1 MKRKRKI
8 LLKKRNLLIILLS
21 ALLFSFAFSA
31 ATVYAFTLGT
41 ARKAAPGKFVV
52 DGDYWTYRYKK
63 DNTIARNVYLKIDNK
78 CYYFNSKGHRWCS
91 WHTINGKKCYFG
103 TRSQGYLIRNSV
115 IRYKGDIL
123 SVDSLSIKEGETS
136 PPKRYNSGSMIL
148 AMENAGQLIE
158 DEELRAQIK
167 SCGIGTSATRA
178 EILKKLFNI
187 KYLSLNKKTQVITPT
202 LLGEMIFDVV
212 NCSIRQLLNPE
223 LTASWEKGLNYVAE
237 GSITEQEYMDNL
249 EHFVRLRTKQVEDSN
264 IQPYLRQFF
273 DAAAVNYKD
282 AAAKS
287 GTKTSGRTTS
297 GTGRSRTYRKPSASK

>member
-115 IRYKGDIL
+115 IRYKGDYYY
-123 SVDSLSIKEGETS
+123 VDQHGRHTL
-136 PPKRYNSGSMIL
+136 PSGKTYYFGLMGKH
-148 AMENAGQLIE
+148 A
-158 DEELRAQIK
+158 K
-167 SCGIGTSATRA
+167 V
-178 EILKKLFNI
+178 NI
-187 KYLSLNKKTQVITPT
+187 P
-202 LLGEMIFDVV
+202 
-212 NCSIRQLLNPE
+212 
-223 LTASWEKGLNYVAE
+223 
-237 GSITEQEYMDNL
+237 
-249 EHFVRLRTKQVEDSN
+249 
-264 IQPYLRQFF
+264 
-273 DAAAVNYKD
+273 
-282 AAAKS
+282 
-287 GTKTSGRTTS
+287 
-297 GTGRSRTYRKPSASK
+297 

>member
-167 SCGIGTSATRA
+167 GSGIGTSATRA
-178 EILKKLFNI
+178 EILKKLNTI
-187 KYLSLNKKTQVITPT
+187 KYISINSKTQIITPT
-202 LLGEMIFDVV
+202 FLGEIIYDVV
-212 NCSIRQLLNPE
+212 DNSIRHLLNPE
-223 LTASWEKGLNYVAE
+223 LTASWEKGLTGVAE
-237 GSITEQEYMDNL
+237 GTITADEYMEKLDG
-249 EHFVRLRTKQVEDSN
+249 FVSRRTRAVMALRNQAGLVGLFNDTAK
-264 IQPYLRQFF
+264 
-273 DAAAVNYKD
+273 NYK
-282 AAAKS
+282 
-287 GTKTSGRTTS
+287 
-297 GTGRSRTYRKPSASK
+297 